1 MAIVKMNKITIAAP
15 QSQREDILNSIQ
27 ADESIHIVDL
37 SQTEME
43 FEGVDFFKENN
54 VVSETEM
61 EFNQVKAAYEFLKNY
76 GPKRGGLLAKKEVL
90 SKEEF
95 DALGDKINWKK
106 IYTDCRE
113 IEEGLSLC
121 KSNKS
126 KIISLLE
133 QYSLWVNLDV
143 TSSVLER
150 MKKVS
155 YFIGAIN
162 SKYESNLFE
171 DLNNEFGDIY
181 IERISEKQQDINFF
195 ILCHGN
201 DIQGVSEILKK
212 YGFSR
217 TNIDISILPSEKV
230 NKLKDDN
237 IQLDEEVKV
246 LNERAVSLSQG
257 IEDIEK
263 IYDYYS
269 VKLEKEMSI
278 SKLMKTNET
287 FILKG
292 WIFEDKAEE
301 IQSRLD
307 KEFKD
312 IYILIEEPDEDEE
325 YPIALKNNS
334 FVEPFETITALYS
347 LPNQSE
353 IDPTPVIAPFFMFF
367 FGMMMAD
374 IGYGLVMAAVATFAL
389 KFVELNDGTRKM
401 IKLLLYC
408 SVPTIIFGFLYG
420 SFFGGIIP
428 LTPIWID
435 PVNKPMDVLVWSM
448 IFGLVHL
455 FAGLGVKGYMLIKAG
470 KILDAIFDVLFW
482 YGLIIGLILLFV
494 IGGQFPKIL
503 SIVSAIG
510 LVATQGRSNES
521 IVGKFFG
528 GLYGLYGITGYLGD
542 TLSYSRLLA
551 LGLATGLIGWAFN
564 LLVHMFSGPL
574 LYIVGPL
581 IFVFGHSFNFLIG
594 LLGTFVHTCRLQYLE
609 FFGKFYEGGGKPFSP
624 LKINT
629 RFINIKRV
637 N

>member
-1 MAIVKMNKITIAAP
+1 MAIVKMNKITLAAP
-15 QSQREDILNSIQ
+15 QSLRGDILSTIQ
-27 ADESIHIVDL
+27 AEGSIHIVDL
-37 SQTEME
+37 SQTEID
-43 FEGVDFFKENN
+43 FDGVGFYKEGNIISD
-54 VVSETEM
+54 TEM
-61 EFNQVKAAYEFLKNY
+61 DFNQIKIAYDFLKNY
-76 GPKRGGLLAKKEVL
+76 NTKKGGILSKKEVIL
-90 SKEEF
+90 KDEF
-95 DALGDKINWKK
+95 DALEDKIDWKR
-106 IYTDCRE
+106 IYKGCKE
-113 IEEGLSLC
+113 IEEGINLS
-121 KSNKS
+121 KSEKS
-126 KIISLLE
+126 KVVSLLE
-133 QYSLWVNLDV
+133 QYNQWINLDV
-143 TSSVLER
+143 TTGQLEG
-150 MKKVS
+150 MKKVF
-155 YFIGAIN
+155 YFLGSLN
-162 SKYESNLFE
+162 SKYESKLYE
-171 DLNNEFGDIY
+171 DLQNKSGDIH
-181 IERISEKQQDINFF
+181 IEKISEKQQDVNLLL
-195 ILCHGN
+195 LCHIDDSN
-201 DIQGVSEILKK
+201 SVSEVLKK
-212 YGFSR
+212 YGFS
-217 TNIDISILPSEKV
+217 TAALDLSILPKEKV
-230 NKLKDDN
+230 NELKEEGSK
-237 IQLDEEVKV
+237 LDEEVER
-246 LNERAVSLSQG
+246 LNQRANSLAEN
-257 IEDIEK
+257 IDDIER
-263 IYDYYS
+263 IYDFYS

-278 SKLMKTNET
+278 SRLMKTNET
-287 FILKG
+287 FILQG
-292 WIFEDKAEE
+292 WIMKERSEE
-301 IQSRLD
+301 IQSRLE

-312 IYILIEEPDEDEE
+312 IYILIEEPGENEE

-374 IGYGLVMAAVATFAL
+374 IGYGLVMAAVGTLAL

-428 LTPIWID
+428 LTPLWID

-448 IFGLVHL
+448 VFGLVHL
-455 FAGLGVKGYMLIKAG
+455 FAGLAVKGYMLIKAG
-470 KILDAIFDVLFW
+470 KILDAIFDVLLW

-494 IGGQFPKIL
+494 APGTFSKVL
-503 SIVSAIG
+503 SIVSAVG
-510 LVATQGRSNES
+510 LVATQGRSNPS
-521 IVGKFFG
+521 IMGKFFG

-609 FFGKFYEGGGKPFSP
+609 FFGKFYEGGGKPYTP

-629 RFINIKRV
+629 KFINVKRV